1 MLCFV
6 LLNSYFELFHVVN
19 TIHTS
24 ALRKTDPATAYLSW
38 ICVFGEVVLLLCGG
52 EGGASTSPLSLP
64 PLQCCHRLSKAAEAP
79 RAVTD
84 SHADK
89 HLSMKYPCCDR
100 QLLNVRD
107 ARPISMKYFVQL
119 FVCMPVY
126 MPVPFCILC
135 MHNLC
140 MYICICLL
148 SIVGI
153 GVLTSSVTV
162 IFVIMNKR
170 KSHKNNHN
178 KLLGNS

>member
-1 MLCFV
+1 MWWGGRGK
-6 LLNSYFELFHVVN
+6 HV
-19 TIHTS
+19 
-24 ALRKTDPATAYLSW
+24 
-38 ICVFGEVVLLLCGG
+38 
-52 EGGASTSPLSLP
+52 SPLP
-64 PLQCCHRLSKAAEAP
+64 PPTTFMVPQCCHRLSKAAEAP

-162 IFVIMNKR
+162 IFVIMNRR